1 MIGKLKP
8 MVFKRIILFLVIC
21 LLFSFSLIEI
31 VQAGFGISPPYIK
44 NENLGQG
51 SDYEKKITL
60 VRGDPIEDW
69 KVEIIVDVPGADD
82 WISIDKGKEFIMP
95 EGVQQVPIIFSIN
108 IPKDAK
114 FGRYTGII
122 RVKTAPV
129 GLPKAG
135 TVSILLGGQIDV
147 DLNVQKEIFD
157 FKVRG
162 VKVSDLEEGQKQWIF
177 YFPGIIKFSMQIE
190 NLGNI
195 KAAPSKVL
203 FDIYDE
209 QEEELLETIE
219 ATKMN
224 KINPFEIDWVIAE
237 LKTKLKAGSY
247 YAQYKI
253 FKKDEIVSQGKVH
266 LSILSKG
273 SIADYERA
281 TIFDLDMKDKLI
293 IIFGGLLILFA
304 MGFGIRQALEFLK
317 KKH

>member
-1 MIGKLKP
+1 MA
-8 MVFKRIILFLVIC
+8 FKRRILFLATC
-21 LLFSFSLIEI
+21 LLFSFSLINI

-44 NENLGQG
+44 NENLSQG
-51 SDYEKKITL
+51 LHYEKKITL

-69 KVEIIVDVPGADD
+69 NVEIIINVPGADN

-95 EGVQQVPIIFSIN
+95 EGAQQVPIVFSVDV
-108 IPKDAK
+108 PKNAK

-129 GLPKAG
+129 KPPEAG
-135 TVSILLGGQIDV
+135 TISILLGGQIDV
-147 DLNVQKEIFD
+147 NLNVQKEIFD
-157 FKVRG
+157 FTVRA
-162 VKVSDLEEGQKQWIF
+162 VKASDSEEGDKRWIF

-195 KAAPSKVL
+195 KAAPSKVI

-209 QEEELLETIE
+209 QEEELLETIQT
-219 ATKMN
+219 TKMN

-253 FKKDEIVSQGKVH
+253 FKKDEIVSQGKIH
-266 LSILSKG
+266 LSILLKG
-273 SIADYERA
+273 AIADYEGA
-281 TIFDLDMKDKLI
+281 TIFDLGLMSKLI
-293 IIFGGLLILFA
+293 IL
-304 MGFGIRQALEFLK
+304 FGILAILGLVVFVILK
-317 KKH
+317 IIRIFWKK

>member
-1 MIGKLKP
+1 MA
-8 MVFKRIILFLVIC
+8 FKSRILFLTTC
-21 LLFSFSLIEI
+21 LLFSFSLINI

-44 NENLGQG
+44 NENLSQG
-51 SDYEKKITL
+51 LHYEKKITL

-69 KVEIIVDVPGADD
+69 NVEIIINVPGAND
-82 WISIDKGKEFIMP
+82 WISVDKGKEFIMP
-95 EGVQQVPIIFSIN
+95 KGAQQVPIIFSVN
-108 IPKDAK
+108 VPKDTK

-122 RVKTAPV
+122 RIKTAPV
-129 GLPKAG
+129 KPPEEG
-135 TVSILLGGQIDV
+135 TISILLGGQIDV
-147 DLNVQKEIFD
+147 NLNVQKEIFD
-157 FKVRG
+157 FKVRS
-162 VKVSDLEEGQKQWIF
+162 VKASDLEEGDKRWMF

-195 KAAPSKVL
+195 KAAPNKVL
-203 FDIYDE
+203 FNIYDE

-219 ATKMN
+219 TTKMN

-253 FKKDEIVSQGKVH
+253 FKKDEIISQGKIH

-273 SIADYERA
+273 SITDYERA
-281 TIFDLDMKDKLI
+281 TIFDLNMKDKLI
-293 IIFGGLLILFA
+293 IIFGSLLILFA
-304 MGFGIRQALEFLK
+304 IGFGIRQALESLK

>member
-1 MIGKLKP
+1 MA
-8 MVFKRIILFLVIC
+8 FKRRILFLATC
-21 LLFSFSLIEI
+21 LLFSFGLINI

-44 NENLGQG
+44 NENLSQG
-51 SDYEKKITL
+51 LHYEKKITL

-69 KVEIIVDVPGADD
+69 NVEIIINVPGADN

-95 EGVQQVPIIFSIN
+95 EGAQQVPIVFSVDV
-108 IPKDAK
+108 PKNAK

-129 GLPKAG
+129 KPPEAG
-135 TVSILLGGQIDV
+135 TISILLGGQIDV
-147 DLNVQKEIFD
+147 NLNVQKEIFD
-157 FKVRG
+157 FSVRG
-162 VKVSDLEEGQKQWIF
+162 VKASNSEEGDRRWMF

-195 KAAPSKVL
+195 KAAPSRVVL
-203 FDIYDE
+203 DIYDE
-209 QEEELLETIE
+209 QKEKLLETI
-219 ATKMN
+219 ATTKMN

-253 FKKDEIVSQGKVH
+253 FKKDEIVSQGEVH

-273 SIADYERA
+273 SIADYDGA
-281 TIFDLDMKDKLI
+281 TIFDLGLMSKLI
-293 IIFGGLLILFA
+293 ILFGILAIIGLLIFVVLKI
-304 MGFGIRQALEFLK
+304 IRVFWK
-317 KKH
+317 K